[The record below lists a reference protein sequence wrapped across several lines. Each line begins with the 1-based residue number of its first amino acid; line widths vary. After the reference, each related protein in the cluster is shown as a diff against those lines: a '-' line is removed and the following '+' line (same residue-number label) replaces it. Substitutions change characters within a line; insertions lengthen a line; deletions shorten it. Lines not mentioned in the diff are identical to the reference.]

1 MEPVEIN
8 AGAWYLRAPR
18 ADDRV
23 DDRVALA
30 DLGETDPEYVADV
43 DRGWA
48 SETRFTW
55 AVCEPTTGELFA
67 EVVLD
72 PATERVWHRCRAG
85 HQEAARVAAATVCRF
100 AAGALGLNPVVAAA
114 GGEGTTAASAP
125 SPVVAE
131 PGGAATAEQDPGRA
145 GTAGDQGGDP

>member
-30 DLGETDPEYVADV
+30 DLGETDPDYVAGV

-48 SETRFTW
+48 AETRFTW

-72 PATERVWHRCRAG
+72 PATERIRHRHRAG

-100 AAGALGLNPVVAAA
+100 AAGALGLNPVVA
-114 GGEGTTAASAP
+114 EASAP
-125 SPVVAE
+125 GPVVAE
-131 PGGAATAEQDPGRA
+131 SGGAAAAEQNPGHS
-145 GTAGDQGGDP
+145 GGSGDQHGHT